1 MTPFPNIH
9 DVTSATFTSRKIIKL
24 FATMEKERKIF
35 TSYSSTPIL
44 GVGNLFSM
52 RPTTINNWFSK
63 FLLLHEDVLLFV
75 GFLKKSW
82 PSTSSTSY

>member
-1 MTPFPNIH
+1 MTPFPNIYG
-9 DVTSATFTSRKIIKL
+9 VTSPTFTSRKIIKL
-24 FATMEKERKIF
+24 FATMKKKWKKF

-52 RPTTINNWFSK
+52 KPTTINNWCSK

-75 GFLKKSW
+75 GLKKNSW
-82 PSTSSTSY
+82 PSTLSTSY